1 MMQNEENNQR
11 YLAIKR
17 VTVIGAV
24 LDLVLGLAKI
34 GFGFIGHSHGLVADG
49 VHSLSDL
56 ATDVLVIWAA
66 RHGTQEADEEHPYGH
81 ERIQTIAT
89 VLLGLALMVVGLGIA
104 YNAVNRLVSPETLIT
119 PSNATLAVALLSIL
133 VKEWVY
139 QFTIRVANRIQ
150 SKLLK
155 ANAWHSR
162 SDALSS
168 VVVFVGIAGTMLGI
182 DYLDALAAIAVA
194 AMIIHVGWR
203 LGMDSVHELIDTGL
217 DKKNLDNMRN
227 TMLSV
232 EDVKDIH
239 QLRTRR
245 MGHQVFADVHVIVAP
260 DISVSEGH
268 RVSEEVERVLTDQ
281 LDEPT
286 DVTVHIDTEEDEEA
300 PPVYLPLRSALMP
313 TLNAHW
319 SDICDIPI
327 QRVSLHY
334 RRKKIGIELFL
345 SVEDVPDMEKIKQY
359 ADQLRLKYADEDQI
373 ETISLGLLVQ

>member
-1 MMQNEENNQR
+1 MQKKQNSQR
-11 YLAIKR
+11 YLEIRR

-24 LDLVLGLAKI
+24 IDLALGIAKI
-34 GFGFIGHSHGLVADG
+34 IFGFFGHSHGLVADG

-56 ATDVLVIWAA
+56 ATDVLVVWAA

-104 YNAVNRLVSPETLIT
+104 YNAVNRLVSPETLMA
-119 PSNATLAVALLSIL
+119 PSLVTLAVALLSIIA
-133 VKEWVY
+133 KEWIY
-139 QFTIRVANRIQ
+139 QFTMRVAHRIQ

-168 VVVFVGIAGTMLGI
+168 VVVFIGIGGTMIGI
-182 DYLDALAAIAVA
+182 DYLDVLAAVAVA

-203 LGMDSVHELIDTGL
+203 LGKDSVHELIDTGL
-217 DKKNLDNMRN
+217 DKKHLDNMRN

-245 MGHQVFADVHVIVAP
+245 MGHQVFADVHVIVAS

-268 RVSEEVERVLTDQ
+268 RISEEVERVLTEQ

-286 DVTVHIDTEEDEEA
+286 DVTVHIDTEEDQET
-300 PPVYLPLRSALMP
+300 PPNYLYLRSELMP
-313 TLNAHW
+313 TLRKHW
-319 SDICDIPI
+319 SEICDIPI
-327 QRVSLHY
+327 QRSTLHY
-334 RRKKIGIELFL
+334 LRGSIRIELFL
-345 SVEDVPDMEKIKQY
+345 LMADIQDTEIIRQY
-359 ADQLRLKYADEDQI
+359 AEQLRQKYASEEQV
-373 ETISLGLLVQ
+373 ETIEFVLLLS

>member
-1 MMQNEENNQR
+1 MQKEQNNLR
-11 YLAIKR
+11 YLEIRR

-24 LDLVLGLAKI
+24 IDLVLGIAKI
-34 GFGFIGHSHGLVADG
+34 IFGLFGHSHGLVADG

-56 ATDVLVIWAA
+56 ATDVLVVWAA

-89 VLLGLALMVVGLGIA
+89 VLLGLALIMVGLGIA
-104 YNAVNRLVSPETLIT
+104 YNAVNRLVSPETLIA
-119 PSNATLAVALLSIL
+119 PSNVTLAVAFLSIIA
-133 VKEWVY
+133 KEWIY
-139 QFTIRVANRIQ
+139 QFTMRVAHRIQ

-168 VVVFVGIAGTMLGI
+168 VVVLIGIGGTMIGV
-182 DYLDALAAIAVA
+182 DYLDALAAVAVG

-203 LGMDSVHELIDTGL
+203 LGKDSVHELIDTGL
-217 DKKNLDNMRN
+217 DKKHLDNMRN

-232 EDVKDIH
+232 EDVKDVH

-260 DISVSEGH
+260 DVSVSEGH
-268 RVSEEVERVLTDQ
+268 RISEEVERVLTKQ

-286 DVTVHIDTEEDEEA
+286 DVTVHIDTEEDQEE
-300 PPVYLPLRSALMP
+300 PPNYLPLRSELMP
-313 TLNAHW
+313 GLRKHW
-319 SDICDIPI
+319 SEICDIPI
-327 QRVSLHY
+327 QRTTLHY
-334 RRKKIGIELFL
+334 LRGKIRIELFL
-345 SVEDVPDMEKIKQY
+345 SMADIK
-359 ADQLRLKYADEDQI
+359 DTEIIKKYAGQLSQKYAGEDQI
-373 ETISLGLLVQ
+373 ETIDLVLLFR